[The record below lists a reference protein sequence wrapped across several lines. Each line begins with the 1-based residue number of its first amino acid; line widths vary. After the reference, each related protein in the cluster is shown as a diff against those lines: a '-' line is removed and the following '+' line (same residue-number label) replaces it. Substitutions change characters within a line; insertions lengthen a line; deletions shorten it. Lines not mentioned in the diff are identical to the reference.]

1 MAKQLERKSYEPAAR
16 GGHISFSIKGKL
28 YIWGGVTHDND
39 ESSMILA
46 NNIEQFDPYI
56 EVWSRLNTEGAPH
69 PGQNGAASALLGEQ
83 LYTYGGT
90 QDVGKDMYAG
100 VLSYL
105 DLDTLTWSLVS
116 PAEIEGAPMKK
127 TGCGM
132 VHLSQDKLA
141 VIGGYGIPTDPTQPQ
156 VGSTFV
162 KHTRFTDGRG
172 WTNEIHLF
180 DLNQGDHS
188 YFIESDIYTHFMMI
202 LWS

>member
-1 MAKQLERKSYEPAAR
+1 MAKEPERKSYEPAAR

-28 YIWGGVTHDND
+28 YTWGGVTHDND

-46 NNIEQFDPYI
+46 NNIDQFDPYI
-56 EVWSRLNTEGAPH
+56 EVWSRLNTEGSPQ
-69 PGQNGAASALLGEQ
+69 PGRNGAASALLGEQ

-116 PAEIEGAPMKK
+116 PAGNDGAPMKK

-141 VIGGYGIPTDPTQPQ
+141 VIGGYGIPIDPTQPQ

-188 YFIESDIYTHFMMI
+188 YT
-202 LWS
+202 L